1 MSRNVGK
8 MWWPGSLPGDLK
20 SHDDKL
26 LKEHLQNVAS
36 ISRQLAEINKIDVD
50 TDLLEFVGWT
60 HDLGKVH
67 PTFQAYLEGRSQGV
81 EHSRPSSYFTLS
93 LTKCLMAAELV
104 RRHHTGLQDI
114 ADVKSFWAGDRLDY
128 AVINETMR
136 SLLPDW
142 PCLLSEDEWYD
153 FVDWINLDLKVDETE
168 WLKWRTLYSM
178 FITAD
183 RMDALGVSH
192 ITSKAIPSFTLPNF
206 KSDTKMNKWRTLVRK
221 TCLQGLPGEV
231 KPGIYTLTLPTG
243 SGKTVTG
250 LQIASDFASKIGAN
264 SIIYALPF
272 IAIVEQNAKV
282 AREVFGKDVQ
292 EDHSGMFAQ
301 QEEHDEASQ
310 GPLQRMSSLF
320 RYWTEPVVVTTLAAL
335 WNACFEPRAN
345 ASMNFHR
352 LHNSVVVLDEPQS
365 IRPELWKGFGKTMEL
380 LAEQCGTVFLLMTAT
395 QPHISKGTELAAGIQ
410 PFSESRHTYEYL
422 DEKIPIEDLPYLL
435 ESHLPVD
442 DGCGLVVLNTK
453 KSAFQAW
460 RELRD
465 RLDGPV
471 LFLSR
476 SMAPLHR
483 RATLKQLKE
492 LRERGCKHHLVATQV
507 VEAGV
512 DLDFDWVYRDL
523 GPLDSVIQVAGR
535 CNRHLNPDVHGRVLV
550 AELRASND
558 RSFHSYVYSKIL
570 TLATREIL
578 SRYRSFSE
586 HEVPAMVDE
595 YYKRI
600 LERIHTQNFFDNDI
614 RKGHWGSLP
623 KLIEEQDFYEVPVF
637 VELDDGLLPL
647 LEELEQIEWSYETQE
662 RIRYL
667 RNMASQYMIEI
678 PLKSLYQS
686 LNMIGR
692 IETTSDVPPLRP
704 VLNGRY
710 WLLSR
715 DAIGEIYHPEAGYI
729 HPGLQEDDIGNYMH

>member
-8 MWWPGSLPGDLK
+8 IWWLGSLPGDLK

-36 ISRQLAEINKIDVD
+36 VSKQLAEIHEIDVD
-50 TDLLEFVGWT
+50 TDLLEVVGWT

-67 PTFQAYLEGRSQGV
+67 PTFQSYLEGRSQGV

-93 LTKCLMAAELV
+93 LTKCLMAAEVV

-114 ADVKSFWAGDRLDY
+114 EDVKSFWAGDRLDY
-128 AVINETMR
+128 TVINEKMC

-142 PCLLSEDEWYD
+142 PCLLSEDAWYD

-168 WLKWRTLYSM
+168 WLKWRTLYSL

-183 RMDALGVSH
+183 RMDALGISH
-192 ITSKAIPSFTLPNF
+192 IAFKAIPSFTLPDF
-206 KSDTKMNKWRTLVRK
+206 KTDTEMNGWRTLVRK
-221 TCLQGLPGEV
+221 TCLQGLPYKV

-243 SGKTVTG
+243 SGKTATG
-250 LQIASDFASKIGAN
+250 LQIARDFASKIGAN

-272 IAIVEQNAKV
+272 IAIVEQNAEV
-282 AREVFGKDVQ
+282 AREVFGGDVQ
-292 EDHSGMFAQ
+292 EDHSGMFSTR
-301 QEEHDEASQ
+301 EEDDEASR

-352 LHNSVVVLDEPQS
+352 FYNSVVVLDEPQS

-395 QPHISKGTELAAGIQ
+395 QPHIGKGTELAAGIE
-410 PFSESRHTYEYL
+410 PFSKSRHTYECL
-422 DEKIPIEDLPYLL
+422 DEKIPFEDLPYLL
-435 ESHLPVD
+435 ESHLPID

-453 KSAFQAW
+453 KSAYQAW
-460 RELRD
+460 CKLRD

-476 SMAPLHR
+476 SMAPRHR
-483 RATLKQLKE
+483 RSTLKRLKE

-535 CNRHLNPDVHGRVLV
+535 CNRHFNPDVHGRVLV

-558 RSFHSYVYSKIL
+558 RSFHSYVYSKIV

-578 SRYRSFSE
+578 SQYRSFSE

-600 LERIHTQNFFDNDI
+600 LERIHTEDFFDNDI
-614 RKGHWGSLP
+614 REGHWGSLP
-623 KLIEEQDFYEVPVF
+623 KLIEEQDFYEVAVF

-686 LNMIGR
+686 LNMIGQ
-692 IETTSDVPPLRP
+692 IETTSDEPPLRP

-715 DAIGEIYHPEAGYI
+715 DAIGVIYHPEAGYI

>member
-1 MSRNVGK
+1 MDAIG
-8 MWWPGSLPGDLK
+8 
-20 SHDDKL
+20 
-26 LKEHLQNVAS
+26 
-36 ISRQLAEINKIDVD
+36 IS
-50 TDLLEFVGWT
+50 
-60 HDLGKVH
+60 
-67 PTFQAYLEGRSQGV
+67 
-81 EHSRPSSYFTLS
+81 
-93 LTKCLMAAELV
+93 
-104 RRHHTGLQDI
+104 DI
-114 ADVKSFWAGDRLDY
+114 AF
-128 AVINETMR
+128 NE
-136 SLLPDW
+136 
-142 PCLLSEDEWYD
+142 
-153 FVDWINLDLKVDETE
+153 
-168 WLKWRTLYSM
+168 
-178 FITAD
+178 
-183 RMDALGVSH
+183 
-192 ITSKAIPSFTLPNF
+192 IPSFNLPDF
-206 KSDTKMNKWRTLVRK
+206 KTDTEMSEWRTSVRK
-221 TCLQGLPGEV
+221 KCFGQIPDKLR
-231 KPGIYTLTLPTG
+231 PGIYTLTLPTG

-250 LQIASDFASKIGAN
+250 LQIAREFASKIGAN

-282 AREVFGKDVQ
+282 ARDVFGRNVQ
-292 EDHSGMFAQ
+292 EDHSGVFSLRA
-301 QEEHDEASQ
+301 ESTESSQ
-310 GPLQRMSSLF
+310 GALQRMSSLF

-335 WNACFEPRAN
+335 WNACFDPRAN
-345 ASMNFHR
+345 ASLNFHR
-352 LHNSVVVLDEPQS
+352 LHNAVVVLDEPQS
-365 IRPELWKGFGKTMEL
+365 IRPELWKGFEKTMEL

-395 QPHISKGTELAAGIQ
+395 QPHIGKGTELAAGIQ
-410 PFSESRHTYEYL
+410 PFSKSRHTYECL

-435 ESHLPVD
+435 ESHLPID

-460 RELRD
+460 RKLRD

-471 LFLSR
+471 LFLSK

-483 RATLKQLKE
+483 RATLRRLKE
-492 LRERGCKHHLVATQV
+492 LRERKCKHHLVATQV

-535 CNRHLNPDVHGRVLV
+535 CNRHFNPGVHGRVLV
-550 AELRASND
+550 AELRAPND

-578 SRYRSFSE
+578 FQCRAFSE
-586 HEVPAMVDE
+586 HEVPEMVDE

-600 LERIHTQNFFDNDI
+600 LERIHTEDFFAHDI

-637 VELDDGLLPL
+637 VELDEGLLPL

-686 LNMIGR
+686 LNMIGQ
-692 IETTSDVPPLRP
+692 IETTSDAPPLRP

-715 DAIGEIYHPEAGYI
+715 DAIGSDPEQDWADKHIGAIYHTEAGYI
-729 HPGLQEDDIGNYMH
+729 HPGLQEDSIGNYMY